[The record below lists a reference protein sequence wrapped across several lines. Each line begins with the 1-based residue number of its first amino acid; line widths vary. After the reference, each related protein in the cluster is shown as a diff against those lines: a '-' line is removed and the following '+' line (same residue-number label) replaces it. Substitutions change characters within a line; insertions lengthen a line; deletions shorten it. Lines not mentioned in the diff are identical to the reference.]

1 MKRTRISLG
10 CTKAKRNIQP
20 YFSALIETPPPDCG
34 VNDQLPGTRY
44 RANRKRQGRR
54 TFQPVLLRS
63 ACWVNP
69 LPVYWLSLREIA
81 SSVVVANSTK
91 SNTNSF
97 DNTRI
102 SFNMNTVPPTILTL
116 TDIGV
121 HRAER
126 FTYEIRP
133 RVPKYR
139 AFTGLPGHYQ
149 TDTILRLDSRTVGR
163 CPDRR
168 VGHIFDRDA
177 CGEGHVVGRE
187 SDSVEWGHV
196 TPVSLPSPGQM
207 CSNTNVESRDHS
219 RVGCVLVIWPL
230 GAVARQY

>member
-1 MKRTRISLG
+1 M
-10 CTKAKRNIQP
+10 
-20 YFSALIETPPPDCG
+20 
-34 VNDQLPGTRY
+34 
-44 RANRKRQGRR
+44 
-54 TFQPVLLRS
+54 LLRS

-69 LPVYWLSLREIA
+69 LPAYCLFLRETA

-97 DNTRI
+97 DNTRT

-126 FTYEIRP
+126 CTYKIRP
-133 RVPKYR
+133 RVPQYR
-139 AFTGLPGHYQ
+139 AFTGLPGHYE
-149 TDTILRLDSRTVGR
+149 TDTMLHLDSRTVGR

-187 SDSVEWGHV
+187 SDSGERGHV
-196 TPVSLPSPGQM
+196 SPFSKPSPGQI

-219 RVGCVLVIWPL
+219 RVGVCLFW
-230 GAVARQY
+230 